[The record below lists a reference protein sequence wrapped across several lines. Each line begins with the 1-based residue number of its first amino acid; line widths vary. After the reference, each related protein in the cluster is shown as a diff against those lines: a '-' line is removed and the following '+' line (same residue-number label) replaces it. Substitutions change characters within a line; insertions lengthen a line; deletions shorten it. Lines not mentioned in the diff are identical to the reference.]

1 MRAIPLPSIHNH
13 PLTRPVSTFFQH
25 AFWRERLYSLKIN
38 IYVMQY
44 TIVLGPQDTGGFT
57 ARCVEIPGAVT
68 LGVNKGEA
76 LANIKEAIEL
86 VREAQYEELQSTI
99 HDIHS
104 EIITINVNDVA
115 CS

>member
-1 MRAIPLPSIHNH
+1 
-13 PLTRPVSTFFQH
+13 
-25 AFWRERLYSLKIN
+25 
-38 IYVMQY
+38 MQY

-86 VREAQYEELQSTI
+86 HVNTLAEDGLPLNGNKSARETLVS
-99 HDIHS
+99 
-104 EIITINVNDVA
+104 VA
-115 CS
+115 L

>member
-1 MRAIPLPSIHNH
+1 MRAGQQNVLDHFSGTKDCIVPAPMFMI
-13 PLTRPVSTFFQH
+13 
-25 AFWRERLYSLKIN
+25 
-38 IYVMQY
+38 MQY
-44 TIVLGPQDTGGFT
+44 TIVLGPQQDTGGFT

-68 LGVNKGEA
+68 LGINKGEA

-104 EIITINVNDVA
+104 EIIKITVNDVA
-115 CS
+115 HS